1 MKKLIAVLMAALLML
16 AVVAC
21 AAPTEPAPADPVDS
35 SAPTDGAT
43 TPEAPVSDLPEELTF
58 AIIYPASDANWYNSI
73 AAGFEYGAKEA
84 EEALGIKINT
94 MLLPSDYDVDL
105 EIANIEMCVT
115 QDIDG
120 LCMYSFNESGAG
132 LAAKKLADTDIHL
145 VCADSCGQGLEAG
158 YDMDACVD
166 FDWYKMGVDYA
177 TWMAENTTG
186 DYVIITGNFESYPC
200 QFVNEA
206 MQKTSE
212 ELGVNALVGPILD
225 SDYEAD
231 KAAAIAEDL
240 INSGKDFETIFA
252 MCADLAVPVCRVLD
266 AAGYLNN
273 PYKVITQNGQ
283 DDLDIAAVADGRMQM
298 TISSSP
304 GYEGY
309 VSFRCLLS
317 ERLGKADFTNEQIW
331 LPCAVVDFEATQN
344 RDNTVIVPWDPCAE
358 WADLAVRDVPVLDWY
373 NK

>member
-1 MKKLIAVLMAALLML
+1 MKKLIALIL
-16 AVVAC
+16 AVMMALALVAC
-21 AAPTEPAPADPVDS
+21 SAPAAAPAPETSNTETEAPVQNSAEPAPE
-35 SAPTDGAT
+35 T
-43 TPEAPVSDLPEELTF
+43 EEELTF

-73 AAGFEYGAKEA
+73 AEGFKYGA
-84 EEALGIKINT
+84 EEASEKLGIKINT

-105 EIANIEMCVT
+105 EVANIEMCVT
-115 QDIDG
+115 QGIDG

-132 LAAKKLADTDIHL
+132 LAAQKLAGTGIQL

-158 YDMDACVD
+158 YDMDGCVD
-166 FDWYKMGVDYA
+166 FDWYKMGEDYA
-177 TWMAENTTG
+177 KWMAENTTG

-200 QFVNEA
+200 QFVNEKI
-206 MQKTSE
+206 QKTSE
-212 ELGVNALVGPILD
+212 ELGVNKLVGPILD

-240 INSGKDFETIFA
+240 INSGKTFETIFA

-266 AAGYLNN
+266 AAGYMNN

-309 VSFRCLLS
+309 VAFRWLLS
-317 ERLGKADFTNEQIW
+317 ERLGKCDLTNEQIW
-331 LPCAVVDFEATQN
+331 LPCAVVDYEATQN
-344 RDNTVIVPWDPCAE
+344 RDNTVIVPWEPCEE
-358 WADLAVRDVPVLDWY
+358 WATLAVRDMPQLDWY
-373 NK
+373 DK

>member
-1 MKKLIAVLMAALLML
+1 MKKLIALFL
-16 AVVAC
+16 AVVMVLGMAVAC
-21 AAPTEPAPADPVDS
+21 AKEEKPAE
-35 SAPTDGAT
+35 T
-43 TPEAPVSDLPEELTF
+43 EELTF

-73 AAGFEYGAKEA
+73 AEGFEYGAKEA

-94 MLLPSDYDVDL
+94 LLLPSDYDVDL
-105 EIANIEMCVT
+105 EVANIEMCVT
-115 QDIDG
+115 QNIDG

-132 LAAKKLADTDIHL
+132 LAAQKLAGTGIHL

-158 YDMDACVD
+158 YDMDGCVD
-166 FDWYKMGVDYA
+166 FDWYKMGEDYA
-177 TWMAENTTG
+177 KWMAENTTG

-240 INSGKDFETIFA
+240 INSGKEFETIFA

-309 VSFRCLLS
+309 VAFRWLLS
-317 ERLGKADFTNEQIW
+317 EKLGKMDKTNEQIW
-331 LPCAVVDFEATQN
+331 LPCAVVDYEATQK
-344 RDNTVIVPWDPCAE
+344 RDNMVIVPWEPCAE
-358 WADLAVRDVPVLDWY
+358 WADLAVRDVPELDWY